1 MPEKLATPPDM
12 DDGMPY
18 IDDLWQ
24 PQAQYPLSRA
34 QAWGWLMN

>member
-1 MPEKLATPPDM
+1 MFI

-24 PQAQYPLSRA
+24 PQAGPEESGH
-34 QAWGWLMN
+34 AWGWLIN